1 MAKEGKMNI
10 KDLQEQLYN
19 MGASITL
26 IKMPAVIERIRNTY
40 QSVDDLDIGINGEI
54 ITTEGTF
61 CEKGNGAEYKYADVT
76 TEIDEFGMESKISD
90 EDSAVVS
97 RENGVIHYDE
107 PFDGEYFGPYNY
119 EYPDNATPTLAK
131 VYEEAAIYQERLK
144 FSETLEQNREY
155 LLTNYPQTIGWF
167 SQRKLLPEGP
177 ISLPEMPQYSIE
189 ESENNR
195 LFFYHNQINKY
206 KTLKEKEDKKIDLL
220 IKFAELEG
228 IPASSLDKIL
238 TPTAELA
245 AELKEAQETQSSSET
260 VLEKGRK
267 SLNYYKPLAN
277 LTIITRRKI
286 KKAIIDKCISRFPDT
301 ETAKN
306 IMQEKMKKFFDEQSG
321 AEENKKARPD
331 R

>member
-1 MAKEGKMNI
+1 MPKEEKMNI
-10 KDLQEQLYN
+10 KELQEQLYN
-19 MGASITL
+19 IGASIAL

-40 QSVDDLDIGINGEI
+40 PSIDDLDIGITGEI
-54 ITTEGTF
+54 ITPEGTF
-61 CEKGNGAEYKYADVT
+61 SENGNGAEYKYADVT
-76 TEIDEFGMESKISD
+76 VEIDEFGMESRISD
-90 EDSAVVS
+90 KDSAVVS
-97 RENGVIHYDE
+97 RKNGVIYYDE

-131 VYEEAAIYQERLK
+131 VYEEAVIYQERLK
-144 FSETLEQNREY
+144 FHETLEQNKEY

-167 SQRKLLPEGP
+167 LQRNLLPEGP
-177 ISLPEMPQYSIE
+177 VSLPKMPQYSME

-228 IPASSLDKIL
+228 IPASSLDTIL
-238 TPTAELA
+238 MHTTQLVD
-245 AELKEAQETQSSSET
+245 ELKESEESQASSGT

-267 SLNYYKPLAN
+267 SLNYYKTLAN
-277 LTIITRRKI
+277 LTVITRRKI
-286 KKAIIDKCISRFPDT
+286 KKVIIDKCMSRFPDE

-306 IMQEKMKKFFDEQSG
+306 VMQEKMKKFFDEQSG
-321 AEENKKARPD
+321 TEENKETIPD